1 MSCGSSMTDKERT
14 CYSCAGKFIWRGDMV
29 SFPAQTIDYV
39 TYPGTGRLVGV
50 LLGLTS
56 VESPEL
62 RESHLRVLVDG
73 TVHVVPKRLVIRWDD
88 V

>member
-1 MSCGSSMTDKERT
+1 MTDKERI
-14 CYSCAGKFIWRGDMV
+14 CYSCSGKFIWRGDMV
-29 SFPAQTIDYV
+29 SFPAETIEYA
-39 TYPGTGRLVGV
+39 GARRLVGV

>member
-1 MSCGSSMTDKERT
+1 MTDKERI
-14 CYSCAGKFIWRGDMV
+14 CYSCAGAFIWEGDLV
-29 SFPAQTIDYV
+29 SIPEDPDYA
-39 TYPGTGRLVGV
+39 TYPGVERIVGV
-50 LLGLTS
+50 LLGLTPL
-56 VESPEL
+56 ESPEL

>member
-1 MSCGSSMTDKERT
+1 MTDIEKI
-14 CYSCAGKFIWRGDMV
+14 CYSCAGQFIWRGDMV
-29 SFPAQTIDYV
+29 SIPEDPEYA
-39 TYPGTGRLVGV
+39 TYPGHQRLVGV

-62 RESHLRVLVDG
+62 PESHLRVLVDG
-73 TVHVVPKRLVIRWDD
+73 TVHAVPKRLVIRWDG